1 MNFGKQ
7 IRVRVSYF
15 SLLVLNQSTPPQCVV
30 VSVDLGTT
38 NMDRLM
44 KDSQND
50 INGGVKLDP
59 FSPSKKNL
67 VSFPPELYNPILLLF
82 TQFEL

>member
-1 MNFGKQ
+1 M
-7 IRVRVSYF
+7 
-15 SLLVLNQSTPPQCVV
+15 LNQSTPPQCVV
-30 VSVDLGTT
+30 TVDLGTA
-38 NMDRLM
+38 NMDRSM

-67 VSFPPELYNPILLLF
+67 VSFPPELYNPILLFL